1 MEIPFYN
8 LLLLKIN
15 LKKGE
20 REKKASDFVTLTI
33 ILEAPFSLNI
43 SLVLSMTLIISLISL
58 YLLSTLIDGHWTR
71 TKERSISCTTALQSR
86 KLTRFHASSTMMFKE
101 ERQNLSSPCEFQYLI
116 LIEVSYFQSRNVD
129 KFFIARELILI
140 TLFMFFF
147 SSSSTMAASRNFIP
161 LSEPR
166 LDIVHR

>member
-1 MEIPFYN
+1 M
-8 LLLLKIN
+8 
-15 LKKGE
+15 
-20 REKKASDFVTLTI
+20 
-33 ILEAPFSLNI
+33 
-43 SLVLSMTLIISLISL
+43 MLIISLISL

-116 LIEVSYFQSRNVD
+116 LIEVSYFQSRNAD